1 MKTLAISVQERE
13 KAGKKNTRALRNQ
26 GNVPCV
32 LYGGEKQVTFYAHE
46 NDFRKLVYTRDTFL
60 VKLNINGK
68 ETRAVMQDIQ
78 IHPVT
83 DKILHIDFLEV
94 FDDKPVTVSLPVILE
109 GIAKGV
115 KNGGNLLF
123 RRPKII
129 TKGLVSNLPDA
140 IKLNIEDLSI
150 GMFLYIRDISI
161 QGCEFLAPPSSVV
174 VGVKTARTVIEEV
187 VEEDDSEESSDAAP
201 SDAAPSD
208 AAPSDAASSDAAP
221 SAE

>member
-1 MKTLAISVQERE
+1 MKTLAISVKKRE
-13 KAGKKNTRALRNQ
+13 TVGKKNTRTLRNQ

-46 NDFRKLVYTRDTFL
+46 NDFRKLVYTRDTFVVEL
-60 VKLNINGK
+60 DINGDVIN
-68 ETRAVMQDIQ
+68 AVMQDIQ
-78 IHPVT
+78 FHPVS
-83 DKILHIDFLEV
+83 DKILHIDFLQV

-109 GIAKGV
+109 GISKGV

-140 IKLNIEDLSI
+140 IKINIEDLAI
-150 GMFLYIRDISI
+150 GMFIYIKDLDIE
-161 QGCEFLAPPSSVV
+161 GCEFLAPPNSVV
-174 VGVKTARTVIEEV
+174 VGVKTARAAIEVEEEV
-187 VEEDDSEESSDAAP
+187 DEDSDDSSDTSSEAP
-201 SDAAPSD
+201 SEAPSE
-208 AAPSDAASSDAAP
+208 AAP

>member
-13 KAGKKNTRALRNQ
+13 KVGKKNTRALRNQ

-78 IHPVT
+78 FHPVT

-109 GIAKGV
+109 GVAKGV

-150 GMFLYIRDISI
+150 GMFLYIRDINI
-161 QGCEFLAPPSSVV
+161 QGCEFLAPPNSVV
-174 VGVKTARTVIEEV
+174 VGVKTARTAIEEV

-201 SDAAPSD
+201 SDAASSD
-208 AAPSDAASSDAAP
+208 AAPSDAAP

>member
-13 KAGKKNTRALRNQ
+13 KVGKKNTRALRNQ

-78 IHPVT
+78 FHPVT

-109 GIAKGV
+109 GVAKGV

-150 GMFLYIRDISI
+150 GMFLYIRDINI
-161 QGCEFLAPPSSVV
+161 QGCEFLAPPNSVV
-174 VGVKTARTVIEEV
+174 VGVKTARTAIEEV

-201 SDAAPSD
+201 SDAAS
-208 AAPSDAASSDAAP
+208 SDAASSDAAP

>member
-201 SDAAPSD
+201 SDAAASDAAPSD
-208 AAPSDAASSDAAP
+208 AAPSDAAP

>member
-1 MKTLAISVQERE
+1 MKTLAISVKERE
-13 KAGKKNTRALRNQ
+13 TVGKKNTRALRNQ

-46 NDFRKLVYTRDTFL
+46 NDFRKLVYTRDTFVVEL
-60 VKLNINGK
+60 EINGDVIN
-68 ETRAVMQDIQ
+68 AVMQDIQ
-78 IHPVT
+78 FHPVT
-83 DKILHIDFLEV
+83 DKILHIDFLQV

-109 GIAKGV
+109 GISIGV

-140 IKLNIEDLSI
+140 IKINIQDLAI
-150 GMFLYIRDISI
+150 GMFIYIKDLDIE
-161 QGCEFLAPPSSVV
+161 GCEFLAPPNSVV
-174 VGVKTARTVIEEV
+174 VGVKTARAAIEVE
-187 VEEDDSEESSDAAP
+187 EEDDEDSDDSSDTSSEAP
-201 SDAAPSD
+201 SEAPSE
-208 AAPSDAASSDAAP
+208 AAP